1 MVDRLLLW
9 LGAGVIAGGVT
20 VGMLAGAGTADAQ
33 TESDGDG
40 GAKTS
45 QSAKPA
51 DNEQDSSRTDTSAA
65 PGAKPRFGRDAVKA
79 INAVKG
85 ALDDAVTKV
94 VKAVGDSERATVAE
108 SNVRTTSKTRT
119 GPTRREAGQ
128 QRRRRGHAPA
138 RPQGRDRQDAAD
150 RSGRN
155 GRHRRRGRN
164 RVDERRHTRAAE
176 QARGRPASTLSI
188 SWPRSRRQRS
198 NLTLAT
204 ADARRNHRSPP
215 PRRPRLMCRRWSAP
229 SAPPSSA

>member
-51 DNEQDSSRTDTSAA
+51 ENEQDSSRTDTSAA

-108 SNVRTTSKTRT
+108 SNVRTTSRPEPGQRAAKLVNNVIAAVTHQPGRKVVIDRT
-119 GPTRREAGQ
+119 WQTDPVEKVDTVDAVETESTNVARLERRQGEVVRDQLCQSAGHVRAEAVESHAGHPDARATTG
-128 QRRRRGHAPA
+128 RRRRVA
-138 RPQGRDRQDAAD
+138 R
-150 RSGRN
+150 
-155 GRHRRRGRN
+155 
-164 RVDERRHTRAAE
+164 
-176 QARGRPASTLSI
+176 
-188 SWPRSRRQRS
+188 
-198 NLTLAT
+198 
-204 ADARRNHRSPP
+204 
-215 PRRPRLMCRRWSAP
+215 RLMCRRWSAP